1 MTHDKL
7 NKLLLRQIK
16 RKYGALENIP
26 EEILP
31 LLETVSK
38 TYDQYE
44 RDGQLLE
51 RAMDLSSQELTEANA
66 QLSSQTEELK
76 RSNGD
81 LKRFALVVSHD
92 LKEPLRTI
100 NSFVQLLLRK
110 DKDNLSKE
118 GTEYANFILESVD
131 RMAALLD
138 GLMRYSVIGKNK
150 VEFQAVP
157 LNKTLES
164 VQKNLH
170 FKLSENQGTI
180 TYNNLPRING
190 NPEQIAQLFQNLI
203 DNSLKFKNCLPPII
217 DIQSQPYHYNPD
229 YYQITVIDNGI
240 GIKEEFQDK
249 IFEIFKR
256 LHSTQD
262 QYEGSGVGLA
272 VCKRIV
278 EQHNGKI
285 WVNTNY
291 KDGFSVSF
299 TLPKADTS
307 SSSSTNSSSNLN
319 SSSIK
324 NFA

>member
-1 MTHDKL
+1 MKHEL

-16 RKYGALENIP
+16 RKHDAVENIP
-26 EEILP
+26 EELLP
-31 LLETVSK
+31 LLETISK

-66 QLSSQTEELK
+66 RLSSQTEELK

-81 LKRFALVVSHD
+81 LQRFAIVASHD

-110 DKDNLSKE
+110 DKGNLSKE
-118 GTEYANFILESVD
+118 GNEYANFIIESVG

-150 VEFQAVP
+150 VEFKPVP
-157 LNKTLES
+157 LNKILEN
-164 VQKNLH
+164 VEKNLY

-180 TYNNLPRING
+180 IYNNLPDING
-190 NPEQIAQLFQNLI
+190 NPEQISQLFQNLI
-203 DNSLKFKNCLPPII
+203 DNSLKFKNCMPPII
-217 DIQSQPYHYNPD
+217 DVQSQPYRHNLD
-229 YYQITVIDNGI
+229 YHKITITDNGI

-256 LHSTQD
+256 LHNTQD

-285 WVNTNY
+285 WVNTDYTN
-291 KDGFSVSF
+291 GFSVSF
-299 TLPKADTS
+299 TLPKVDTS
-307 SSSSTNSSSNLN
+307 ASTSTNVDA
-319 SSSIK
+319 IK
-324 NFA
+324 NFS